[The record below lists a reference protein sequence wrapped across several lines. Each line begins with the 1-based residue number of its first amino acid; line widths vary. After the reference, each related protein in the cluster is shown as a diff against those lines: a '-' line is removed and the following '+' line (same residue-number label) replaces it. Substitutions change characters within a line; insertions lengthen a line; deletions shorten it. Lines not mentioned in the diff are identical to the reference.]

1 MFQLNKMS
9 LLKWKEMA
17 EKRSKIGQD
26 INTIR
31 ETLKQKKITDTMSD
45 VEAEK
50 LFKPITSGLKELT
63 QPQPIKRRL
72 LRKKAIIPDYGINIE
87 DEGIP
92 DYNLQDLFDE
102 GVQPQNTKQLVPKPP
117 SYDEVLKDLETGKK
131 KLSIDPEYKLGS
143 LQQLEDPPEYEEDE
157 VPDYEIFEEDRINQ
171 ALDDLGIPNYEDIE
185 AQLKRDDMT
194 EKTRRSF
201 LSKKIENAV
210 KKRQQLPGFKTHITK
225 QLNKGLISQAEAQFR
240 RKILND
246 YQKVLND
253 YINFNKNRLKSIKG
267 SGLKRGGN
275 ARSAGGRR
283 PSVVFLNPKEAVKKL
298 ELIIGSIGA
307 GNNSIELRN
316 TGVAILDIL
325 LRHYIIRKH
334 QYDEIYKN
342 FFM

>member
-1 MFQLNKMS
+1 MS

-26 INTIR
+26 VNTIR

-72 LRKKAIIPDYGINIE
+72 QRKKAEVPDYGINID

-92 DYNLQDLFDE
+92 DYNLEDLFDE

-131 KLSIDPEYKLGS
+131 KIFINPEYM
-143 LQQLEDPPEYEEDE
+143 QQLEDPPEYEEDE
-157 VPDYEIFEEDRINQ
+157 VPDYEIFEEDRINET
-171 ALDDLGIPNYEDIE
+171 LDELGITNYEDIE

-194 EKTRRSF
+194 EKTRHSF

-210 KKRQQLPGFKTHITK
+210 KKRQQLPGYKTHITK
-225 QLNKGLISQAEAQFR
+225 QLNKGLISQSEAQFR
-240 RKILND
+240 RKVID
-246 YQKVLND
+246 DARKVLND
-253 YINFNKNRLKSIKG
+253 YINYNKNKLKSIKG
-267 SGLKRGGN
+267 SGLKRKTTKRGGN
-275 ARSAGGRR
+275 A
-283 PSVVFLNPKEAVKKL
+283 SVVFLNPKEALKKL
-298 ELIIGSIGA
+298 ELIVGSIGA

-325 LRHYIIRKH
+325 LRNYIINKH
-334 QYDEIYKN
+334 HYNKIYKN

>member
-63 QPQPIKRRL
+63 QPQPMKRRL
-72 LRKKAIIPDYGINIE
+72 LRKKAEVPDYGINIE

-92 DYNLQDLFDE
+92 DYGLEDLFDE

-117 SYDEVLKDLETGKK
+117 SYDEILKDLETGKK
-131 KLSIDPEYKLGS
+131 KLSIDPEYMP
-143 LQQLEDPPEYEEDE
+143 QLEDPPEYEEDE
-157 VPDYEIFEEDRINQ
+157 VPDYGIFEEDRINET
-171 ALDDLGIPNYEDIE
+171 LDELGITNYDDIE

-194 EKTRRSF
+194 EKTRHSF

-210 KKRQQLPGFKTHITK
+210 KKRQQLPGYKTHITK

-240 RKILND
+240 RKVID
-246 YQKVLND
+246 DTRKVLND
-253 YINFNKNRLKSIKG
+253 YINYNKNKLKSIKG
-267 SGLKRGGN
+267 SGLKRKTTKRGGN
-275 ARSAGGRR
+275 A
-283 PSVVFLNPKEAVKKL
+283 SVVFLNPKEALKKL
-298 ELIIGSIGA
+298 ELIVGSIGA
-307 GNNSIELRN
+307 GNNSIDLRN

-325 LRHYIIRKH
+325 LRHSIINKP
-334 QYDEIYKN
+334 QYNKIHKN
-342 FFM
+342 FFHVDK

>member
-1 MFQLNKMS
+1 MS

-72 LRKKAIIPDYGINIE
+72 QRKKAEIPDYGINIE

-92 DYNLQDLFDE
+92 DFNLEDLFDE
-102 GVQPQNTKQLVPKPP
+102 GVQPQTAKQLVPKPP
-117 SYDEVLKDLETGKK
+117 SYDDVLKDLETGKK
-131 KLSIDPEYKLGS
+131 KIYVNPEYM
-143 LQQLEDPPEYEEDE
+143 QLEDPPEYE
-157 VPDYEIFEEDRINQ
+157 VPDYEIFEEDRINET
-171 ALDDLGIPNYEDIE
+171 LDELGLANYDDIE
-185 AQLKRDDMT
+185 AQLEREDMT
-194 EKTRRSF
+194 EKTRHSF

-210 KKRQQLPGFKTHITK
+210 KKRQQFPGYKTHITK
-225 QLNKGLISQAEAQFR
+225 QLNKGLISHSEAQFR
-240 RKILND
+240 RKVID
-246 YQKVLND
+246 DARKVLND
-253 YINFNKNRLKSIKG
+253 YINYNQNKLKSIKG
-267 SGLKRGGN
+267 SGLKRKVTKRGGN
-275 ARSAGGRR
+275 VSA
-283 PSVVFLNPKEAVKKL
+283 VFINPKEAVKKL
-298 ELIIGSIGA
+298 ELIVGSIGA

-325 LRHYIIRKH
+325 LKNHIINKHHYN
-334 QYDEIYKN
+334 QIYKN
-342 FFM
+342 FFHVN

>member
-1 MFQLNKMS
+1 MS

-26 INTIR
+26 VNTIR

-63 QPQPIKRRL
+63 QPQPFKRRL
-72 LRKKAIIPDYGINIE
+72 QRKKVEVPDYGINID

-92 DYNLQDLFDE
+92 DYNLEDLFHE

-131 KLSIDPEYKLGS
+131 KIFIDPEYM
-143 LQQLEDPPEYEEDE
+143 QQLEDLPEYEEDE
-157 VPDYEIFEEDRINQ
+157 VPDYEIFEEDRINET
-171 ALDDLGIPNYEDIE
+171 LDELGLANYDDIE
-185 AQLKRDDMT
+185 AQLKREDMT
-194 EKTRRSF
+194 EKTRHSF

-210 KKRQQLPGFKTHITK
+210 KKRQQLPGYKTQITK
-225 QLNKGLISQAEAQFR
+225 QLNKGLISQSQAQYR
-240 RKILND
+240 RKVID
-246 YQKVLND
+246 DARKVLND
-253 YINFNKNRLKSIKG
+253 YINFNKNKLKSIKG
-267 SGLKRGGN
+267 SGLKRKTTKRGGN
-275 ARSAGGRR
+275 VSA
-283 PSVVFLNPKEAVKKL
+283 VFINPEEALKKL
-298 ELIIGSIGA
+298 VLIIGSIDA

-325 LRHYIIRKH
+325 LRNYIINKDK
-334 QYDEIYKN
+334 YNKIYKN